1 MALRP
6 NSGKGQEKMCDFQHG
21 TIECRG
27 DGYCWDA
34 DSDGFDPGDHSMPC
48 PACNTK
54 GWLEQRKEEAETCS
68 SFCGFDSGTG
78 VDIWESA
85 VKVARRENPE
95 GLEVLLHEI
104 GVVNALYEDGKG
116 EIQTK
121 QFVYSAQVAAKAPAT
136 LAVDCDPQASA
147 SRFFEVRS

>member
-1 MALRP
+1 
-6 NSGKGQEKMCDFQHG
+6 MCDFQHG

-34 DSDGFDPGDHSMPC
+34 DSDGYDPNDHSMPC

-68 SFCGFDSGTG
+68 SFSGFDSGTG

-85 VKVARRENPE
+85 VRVAQRENPDGVE
-95 GLEVLLHEI
+95 ALLREI
-104 GVVNALYEDGKG
+104 GVVNALYEDGQG

-121 QFVYSAQVAAKAPAT
+121 QFVYPAT
-136 LAVDCDPQASA
+136 AAAGVPASLVVDCDPQASA
-147 SRFFEVRS
+147 SQFVEVRS

>member
-1 MALRP
+1 
-6 NSGKGQEKMCDFQHG
+6 MCDFQHG

-34 DSDGFDPGDHSMPC
+34 DSDGYDPEDHSMPC

-68 SFCGFDSGTG
+68 SFSGFDSGTG

-85 VKVARRENPE
+85 VRVAQRENPDGVE
-95 GLEVLLHEI
+95 ALLREI
-104 GVVNALYEDGKG
+104 CVVNALYEDGQG

-121 QFVYSAQVAAKAPAT
+121 QFVYSGTDVAAPAVCV
-136 LAVDCDPQASA
+136 AD
-147 SRFFEVRS
+147 